1 MHDDPTLK
9 TLGRIAGLGMSA
21 GPVELLAREALHEL
35 AAVAVYR
42 AGLLCRVDTASG
54 GRRVV
59 AECGCPPE
67 LLEHALALDST
78 QAGEDGW
85 PIRGRLNVLGFRTV
99 LRSVLVAGDGRQV
112 GFLLLAG
119 DEGMATDA
127 AVAVV
132 GHSAPVLTAILDPVR
147 SAAGLASGLG
157 ERGSAVAVLPGG
169 TAVILQGPVGDE
181 LLDVDSPLRRAA
193 ENALPGGRRDAA
205 FLWAGGTREWFGCRV
220 FRCPDGVVLI
230 TLSER
235 RDLHCLTRRELEV
248 LSHLAGGVS
257 NAEIAARLWVTPRT
271 VRAHVEQIMLKL
283 DVSSRAGAVARA
295 LDEGLR
301 LAS

>member
-9 TLGRIAGLGMSA
+9 TLGRIAALGMSA
-21 GPVELLAREALHEL
+21 GPVELLARQALHEL
-35 AAVAVYR
+35 AAVSSYR
-42 AGLLCRVDTASG
+42 AGLLCRVDTATG
-54 GRRVV
+54 ARRVV
-59 AECGCPPE
+59 AECACPPE
-67 LLEHALALDST
+67 LLEHSFALDST
-78 QAGEDGW
+78 QASQDGW
-85 PIRGRLNVLGFRTV
+85 PNRWRLDALGYPN
-99 LRSVLVAGDGRQV
+99 LLLSVLVAADGRQV

-119 DEGMATDA
+119 DEGMATAA

-132 GHSAPVLTAILDPVR
+132 GHSSPVLTAILDPVR
-147 SAAGLASGLG
+147 SAADLASGLG
-157 ERGSAVAVLPGG
+157 ECGSAVAVLPGG
-169 TAVILQGPVGDE
+169 TAVILQGPAGDD
-181 LLDVDSPLRRAA
+181 LLDADSPLRRATVA
-193 ENALPGGRRDAA
+193 ALADGRRDAA
-205 FLWAGGTREWFGCRV
+205 FLWAGGPREWFGCRV
-220 FRCPDGVVLI
+220 FRCHDGVVLI

-248 LSHLAGGVS
+248 LSHLAGGAS